1 MRGSEN
7 TMIRLSI
14 QDIYR
19 YFLYIIFFLNLSF
32 FNIFSDLTYAIQR
45 LSVYL
50 TFLLLIIYSL
60 QKRKS
65 KVTAFT
71 SITIF
76 LFCLLVTFNFFRQ
89 GVPVNGFL
97 LFSQKI
103 FLLRNFSFIL
113 LVFPISE
120 ILNSKHSLNFL
131 KVVFLLGMLAIL
143 FRSFIWF
150 SYNYAGLNIAPGIIA
165 ERGINWTRYGAVRL
179 QALFLDGYVLSY
191 LLCKLFLTDSKNKLL
206 YSIFLF
212 IVLFYEGIIYAS
224 RSQLIGF
231 GVMFLTVYIFKNS
244 NSLNKL
250 LKFLLLSLASCGA
263 IVSPLYNRFL
273 DSFAVTNSDYGA
285 GTLVRIV
292 GRKYYHEIWDQR
304 KLLGFGITIDGNI
317 FNGWKYYISDLGIIR
332 ILYQFGII
340 GFIICLMPILYGC
353 RAGFKSRVNFE
364 GMLLLSLSIFVLITS
379 FASQNLYDYS
389 RIMLLPL
396 LLGLANVIS
405 TTKINK
411 ETI

>member
-1 MRGSEN
+1 
-7 TMIRLSI
+7 MIRLSI

-32 FNIFSDLTYAIQR
+32 FNIFSDLTYAIQK

-50 TFLLLIIYSL
+50 IFLLLIIYSL

-65 KVTAFT
+65 KITAFT

-76 LFCLLVTFNFFRQ
+76 LFCSLVTFNLFRQ

-97 LFSQKI
+97 LFSEKI

-120 ILNSKHSLNFL
+120 ILNSKYSLNFL
-131 KVVFLLGMLAIL
+131 KVVFILGMLAIL

-179 QALFLDGYVLSY
+179 QALFLDGYVLAY
-191 LLCKLFLTDSKNKLL
+191 VLCKLLLSASKHKLSYSLFLLIT
-206 YSIFLF
+206 
-212 IVLFYEGIIYAS
+212 LFYEGIIYAS

-231 GVMFLTVYIFKNS
+231 CAMFITIYLFRTKNLRS
-244 NSLNKL
+244 KV
-250 LKFLLLSLASCGA
+250 LSLFTLILISLG
-263 IVSPLYNRFL
+263 ITLSPYYNEFL
-273 DSFAVTNSDYGA
+273 DSFSITNSDYGA
-285 GTLVRIV
+285 GTMVRIV
-292 GRKYYHEIWDQR
+292 GRKYYQEIWRQV
-304 KLLGFGITIDGNI
+304 KIFGFGQTADGNI
-317 FNGWKYYISDLGIIR
+317 FSGWKYYLSDLGIIR

-340 GFIICLMPILYGC
+340 GFIICLLPILYGC
-353 RAGFKSRVNFE
+353 YAGFKHRMHFE
-364 GMLLLSLSIFVLITS
+364 GMLLFSLSIFVFITS

-396 LLGLANVIS
+396 LLGMANNVS
-405 TTKINK
+405 SGKLDRVM
-411 ETI
+411 E

>member
-1 MRGSEN
+1 
-7 TMIRLSI
+7 MIRLSI

-19 YFLYIIFFLNLSF
+19 YFLYVIFFLNLSF
-32 FNIFSDLTYAIQR
+32 FNIFSDLTYAIQN

-50 TFLLLIIYSL
+50 IFLLLIIYSL

-65 KVTAFT
+65 KITAFT

-76 LFCLLVTFNFFRQ
+76 LFCSLVTFNLFRQ

-97 LFSQKI
+97 LFSEKI

-120 ILNSKHSLNFL
+120 ILNSKYSLNFL
-131 KVVFLLGMLAIL
+131 KVVFILGMLAIL

-179 QALFLDGYVLSY
+179 QALFLDGYVLAY
-191 LLCKLFLTDSKNKLL
+191 VLCKLLLSASKHKLSYSLFLLIT
-206 YSIFLF
+206 
-212 IVLFYEGIIYAS
+212 LFYEGIIYAS

-231 GVMFLTVYIFKNS
+231 CTMFITIYLFRTKN
-244 NSLNKL
+244 LRNKV
-250 LKFLLLSLASCGA
+250 LSLFTLILISLG
-263 IVSPLYNRFL
+263 ITLSPYYNEFL
-273 DSFAVTNSDYGA
+273 DSFSVTNSDYGA
-285 GTLVRIV
+285 GTMVRIV
-292 GRKYYHEIWDQR
+292 GRKYYQEIWRQV
-304 KLLGFGITIDGNI
+304 KIFGFGQTADGNI
-317 FNGWKYYISDLGIIR
+317 FSGWKYYLSDLGIIR

-340 GFIICLMPILYGC
+340 GFIICLLPILYGC
-353 RAGFKSRVNFE
+353 YAGFKHRMHFE
-364 GMLLLSLSIFVLITS
+364 GMLLFSLSIFVFITS

-396 LLGLANVIS
+396 LLGMANTVS
-405 TTKINK
+405 SGKLDRVM
-411 ETI
+411 E

>member
-1 MRGSEN
+1 
-7 TMIRLSI
+7 MIRLSI

-19 YFLYIIFFLNLSF
+19 YFLYVIFFLNLSF
-32 FNIFSDLTYAIQR
+32 FNIFSDLTYAIQK

-50 TFLLLIIYSL
+50 IFLLLIIYSL

-65 KVTAFT
+65 KITAFT

-76 LFCLLVTFNFFRQ
+76 LFCSLVTFNLFRQ

-97 LFSQKI
+97 LFSEKI

-120 ILNSKHSLNFL
+120 ILNSKYSLNFL
-131 KVVFLLGMLAIL
+131 KVVFILGMLAIL

-179 QALFLDGYVLSY
+179 QALFLDGYVLAY
-191 LLCKLFLTDSKNKLL
+191 VLCKLLLSASKHKLSYSLFLLIT
-206 YSIFLF
+206 
-212 IVLFYEGIIYAS
+212 LFYEGIIYAS

-231 GVMFLTVYIFKNS
+231 CAMFITIYLFRTKNLRS
-244 NSLNKL
+244 KV
-250 LKFLLLSLASCGA
+250 LSLFTLILISLG
-263 IVSPLYNRFL
+263 ITLSPYYNEFL
-273 DSFAVTNSDYGA
+273 DSFSITNSDYGA
-285 GTLVRIV
+285 GTMVRIV
-292 GRKYYHEIWDQR
+292 GRKYYQEIWRQV
-304 KLLGFGITIDGNI
+304 KIFGFGQTADGNI
-317 FNGWKYYISDLGIIR
+317 FSGWKYYLSDLGIIR

-340 GFIICLMPILYGC
+340 GFIICLLPILYGC
-353 RAGFKSRVNFE
+353 YAGFKHRMHFE
-364 GMLLLSLSIFVLITS
+364 GMLLFSLSIFVFITS

-396 LLGLANVIS
+396 LLGMANNVS
-405 TTKINK
+405 SGKLDRVM
-411 ETI
+411 E

>member
-1 MRGSEN
+1 
-7 TMIRLSI
+7 MIRLSF

-19 YFLYIIFFLNLSF
+19 YFLYVIFFLNLSF
-32 FNIFSDLTYAIQR
+32 FNIFIDLTYTIQK
-45 LSVYL
+45 LSIYM

-65 KVTAFT
+65 KVTLYT
-71 SITIF
+71 SITVL
-76 LFCLLVTFNFFRQ
+76 LFCLLVTFNLFRQ

-97 LFSQKI
+97 LFSEKL

-113 LVFPISE
+113 LVFPITE
-120 ILNSKHSLNFL
+120 ILNSKYSSKFL
-131 KVVFLLGMLAIL
+131 KVVFLLGMFAIL
-143 FRSFIWF
+143 FRCFIWF

-179 QALFLDGYVLSY
+179 QALFLDGYVLAY
-191 LLCKLFLTDSKNKLL
+191 LLCKLFVTESKKKLL
-206 YSIFLF
+206 YSVYLF

-231 GVMFLTVYIFKNS
+231 FVMFITIYLFKKTS
-244 NSLNKL
+244 LLNKL
-250 LKFLLLSLASCGA
+250 ISFFFLTIASIG
-263 IVSPLYNRFL
+263 ILISPYYNRFL
-273 DSFAVTNSDYGA
+273 DSFSVSNSDYGA

-292 GRKYYHEIWDQR
+292 GRKYYHEIWTQ
-304 KLLGFGITIDGNI
+304 KMYLGFGQTTDGNI

-332 ILYQFGII
+332 MLYQFGII
-340 GFIICLMPILYGC
+340 GFIVCLLPILYGC
-353 RAGFKSRVNFE
+353 LVGFKRRVYFH
-364 GMLLLSLSIFVLITS
+364 GMLLFSLSIFVLITS

-396 LLGLANVIS
+396 LLGLANS
-405 TTKINK
+405 TSPSKVNK
-411 ETI
+411 EMV

>member
-1 MRGSEN
+1 
-7 TMIRLSI
+7 MIRLSI

-19 YFLYIIFFLNLSF
+19 YFLYVIFFLNLSF

-50 TFLLLIIYSL
+50 IFLLLIIYSL

-65 KVTAFT
+65 KITAFT

-76 LFCLLVTFNFFRQ
+76 LFCLLVTFNLFRQ

-120 ILNSKHSLNFL
+120 ILNSKYSLNFL
-131 KVVFLLGMLAIL
+131 KVVFILGMLAIL

-179 QALFLDGYVLSY
+179 QALFLDGYVLAY
-191 LLCKLFLTDSKNKLL
+191 VLCKLLLSASKHKLSYSLFLLIT
-206 YSIFLF
+206 
-212 IVLFYEGIIYAS
+212 LFYEGIIYAS

-231 GVMFLTVYIFKNS
+231 CAMFITIYLFRAKN
-244 NSLNKL
+244 LRNKV
-250 LKFLLLSLASCGA
+250 LSLFTLILISLG
-263 IVSPLYNRFL
+263 ITLSPYYNEFL
-273 DSFAVTNSDYGA
+273 DSFSITNSDYGA
-285 GTLVRIV
+285 GTMVRIV
-292 GRKYYHEIWDQR
+292 GRKYYQEIWRQV
-304 KLLGFGITIDGNI
+304 KIFGFGQTADGNI
-317 FNGWKYYISDLGIIR
+317 FSGWKYYLSDLGIIR

-340 GFIICLMPILYGC
+340 GFIICLLPILYGC
-353 RAGFKSRVNFE
+353 YAGFKHRMHFE
-364 GMLLLSLSIFVLITS
+364 GMLLFSLSIFVFITS

-396 LLGLANVIS
+396 LLGMANNVS
-405 TTKINK
+405 SGKLDRVM
-411 ETI
+411 E

>member
-1 MRGSEN
+1 
-7 TMIRLSI
+7 MIRLSI
-14 QDIYR
+14 QDLYR

-97 LFSQKI
+97 LFSEKI

-120 ILNSKHSLNFL
+120 ILNSKYSLNFL
-131 KVVFLLGMLAIL
+131 KVVFILGMLAIL

-179 QALFLDGYVLSY
+179 QALFLDGYVLAY
-191 LLCKLFLTDSKNKLL
+191 VLCKLLLSASKHKLSYSLFLLIT
-206 YSIFLF
+206 
-212 IVLFYEGIIYAS
+212 LFYEGIIYAS

-231 GVMFLTVYIFKNS
+231 CAMFITIYLFRTKNLRS
-244 NSLNKL
+244 KV
-250 LKFLLLSLASCGA
+250 LSLFTLILISLG
-263 IVSPLYNRFL
+263 ITLSPYYNEFL
-273 DSFAVTNSDYGA
+273 DSFSITNSDYGA
-285 GTLVRIV
+285 GTMVRIV
-292 GRKYYHEIWDQR
+292 GRKYYQEIWRQV
-304 KLLGFGITIDGNI
+304 KIFGFGQTADGNI
-317 FNGWKYYISDLGIIR
+317 FSGWKYYLSDLGIIR

-340 GFIICLMPILYGC
+340 GFIICLLPILYGC
-353 RAGFKSRVNFE
+353 YAGFKHRMHFE
-364 GMLLLSLSIFVLITS
+364 GMLLFSLSIFVFITS

-396 LLGLANVIS
+396 LLGMANNVS
-405 TTKINK
+405 SGKLDRVM
-411 ETI
+411 E

>member
-1 MRGSEN
+1 
-7 TMIRLSI
+7 MIRLSI

-19 YFLYIIFFLNLSF
+19 YFLYVIFFLNLSF

-50 TFLLLIIYSL
+50 IFLLLIIYSL

-65 KVTAFT
+65 KITAFT

-76 LFCLLVTFNFFRQ
+76 LFCLLVTFNLFRQ

-120 ILNSKHSLNFL
+120 ILNSKYSLNFL
-131 KVVFLLGMLAIL
+131 KVVFILGMLAIL

-179 QALFLDGYVLSY
+179 QALFLDGYVLAY
-191 LLCKLFLTDSKNKLL
+191 VLCKLLLSASKHKLSYSLFLLIT
-206 YSIFLF
+206 
-212 IVLFYEGIIYAS
+212 LFYEGIIYAS

-231 GVMFLTVYIFKNS
+231 CAMFITIYLFRAKN
-244 NSLNKL
+244 LRNKV
-250 LKFLLLSLASCGA
+250 LSLFTLILISLG
-263 IVSPLYNRFL
+263 ITLSPYYNEFL
-273 DSFAVTNSDYGA
+273 DSFSITNSDYGA
-285 GTLVRIV
+285 GTMVRIV
-292 GRKYYHEIWDQR
+292 GRKYYQEIWRQV
-304 KLLGFGITIDGNI
+304 KIFGFGQTADGNI
-317 FNGWKYYISDLGIIR
+317 FSGWKYYLSDLGIIR

-340 GFIICLMPILYGC
+340 GFIICLLPILYGC
-353 RAGFKSRVNFE
+353 YAGFKHRMHFE
-364 GMLLLSLSIFVLITS
+364 GMLLFSLSIFVFITS

-396 LLGLANVIS
+396 LLGMANTVS
-405 TTKINK
+405 SGKLDRVM
-411 ETI
+411 E